1 MKDTHDMTRLEL
13 EIEVTELRLQ
23 VKNLIQDLDRKN
35 KTIEI
40 YGTYIDNMNSKKKV
54 LKKNKE
60 G

>member
-13 EIEVTELRLQ
+13 EIEVTELRSQ
-23 VKNLIQDLDRKN
+23 VKKLIQDINRKN
-35 KTIEI
+35 EI
-40 YGTYIDNMNSKKKV
+40 INVYGTYIDNMNTKQKT

>member
-40 YGTYIDNMNSKKKV
+40 YGNYIDNMNTKQKT